1 MLPAI
6 GDPDPDADPS
16 ATDPAA
22 NAANAANAADAPG
35 APGLPALPTAVA
47 EPVAP
52 TPRPISPYISLYLP
66 ISPYISACAESS
78 AG

>member
-16 ATDPAA
+16 AADP
-22 NAANAANAADAPG
+22 AANAANAADAPG
-35 APGLPALPTAVA
+35 APGLPALPTALA

-52 TPRPISPYISLYLP
+52 TPRPISPYTSL
-66 ISPYISACAESS
+66 
-78 AG
+78 